1 MSRSF
6 ASPRRGRR
14 QHVVAA
20 VAVALGVLVA
30 LTATAM
36 TGCSDDGGGSTESA
50 GRDPGGDAPAARPPL
65 PQEPPRGTPVDRRL
79 DAVPPGLEPVPWT
92 DLPPRPEL
100 EGPLAANQLL
110 AEAER
115 HGEDELDG
123 PEDVTVGMD
132 GHLYTGTEDGGVWRV
147 TTNGA
152 DIESLDQVAT
162 LPGRALGLDPY
173 SEDELVVAVPEVGIM
188 AVDVESGES
197 WVLTDR
203 FDGNLIFFPDGV
215 SVADD
220 GTVYFTEAS
229 TMYYPGFPLDFAD
242 GRPHGRLMRYEPA
255 TGETEVVADELY
267 FANGVDVAP
276 DESFA
281 LVAET
286 TRFRV
291 TRVWLEGDRQGATEP
306 FGPPLVSGPDNLRM
320 DADGRVWLGG
330 SSMRSDVVDAALTSA
345 DLRRQ
350 MATMSR
356 EQVAGAQAPYSFAQ
370 VLSPE
375 GEPLFSFHDPAGG
388 YTPSVA
394 LSHDGVVTFG
404 SLNAT
409 GIARLPLPEE
419 LR

>member
-14 QHVVAA
+14 QHVVAT

-50 GRDPGGDAPAARPPL
+50 GRDPGRDAPAARPPL

-152 DIESLDQVAT
+152 DIEGLDQVAT

-229 TMYYPGFPLDFAD
+229 TMY
-242 GRPHGRLMRYEPA
+242 
-255 TGETEVVADELY
+255 
-267 FANGVDVAP
+267 
-276 DESFA
+276 
-281 LVAET
+281 
-286 TRFRV
+286 
-291 TRVWLEGDRQGATEP
+291 
-306 FGPPLVSGPDNLRM
+306 
-320 DADGRVWLGG
+320 
-330 SSMRSDVVDAALTSA
+330 
-345 DLRRQ
+345 
-350 MATMSR
+350 
-356 EQVAGAQAPYSFAQ
+356 
-370 VLSPE
+370 
-375 GEPLFSFHDPAGG
+375 
-388 YTPSVA
+388 
-394 LSHDGVVTFG
+394 
-404 SLNAT
+404 
-409 GIARLPLPEE
+409 
-419 LR
+419 